1 MPPFSFRGCIEP
13 SLIPL
18 KMSKHMNEV
27 WNSCAN
33 LVSEKLTERKKGAE
47 KLELLLRDADVVQVI
62 DERSSRKSKSREQSI
77 TWDYLVDQLRRYTD
91 IEIR

>member
-1 MPPFSFRGCIEP
+1 
-13 SLIPL
+13 
-18 KMSKHMNEV
+18 MNEV